1 MGVDDVTHH
10 LLVGEGDVVEHAAAQ
25 EGVGQLLLCVGGDDD
40 DGALLRGDGLLGLR
54 DVEFHLIQLPQQ
66 VVGEL
71 QVGLVDLVD
80 QQDHLLLVRERLA
93 QLAELDILLDI
104 VHAFAAELAVVQ
116 TLDGVVHIQ
125 AVLGL
130 CRRLDVPN
138 DELLAQGLRN
148 GLGQHGLAGA
158 GLALDQQWLLQRDGD
173 VDDAQQ
179 VLGDNV
185 LAASLEFVHSVTI
198 LSFLVGFG
206 IWFMT

>member
-1 MGVDDVTHH
+1 M
-10 LLVGEGDVVEHAAAQ
+10 EYAAAQ
-25 EGVGQLLLCVGGDDD
+25 EGVGQLLLRIGGDND
-40 DGALLRGDGLLGLR
+40 DGAVLGGDGASRLR
-54 DVEFHLIQLPQQ
+54 DVELHPVQLPQQ

-93 QLAELDILLDI
+93 QLAELDILFNI
-104 VHAFAAELAVVQ
+104 VHAFTAELAVVQ
-116 TLDGVVHIQ
+116 TLDGVVYIQ
-125 AVLGL
+125 AVLSL

-148 GLGQHGLAGA
+148 GLGQHSLAGA

-179 VLGDNV
+179 VLRDNV